1 MNELNKINTA
11 DMVIPKRIAGLRIVL
26 KLIPDARIAVISL
39 SSENCPNDIK
49 AATRTAIGTDN
60 AAIQP
65 RFKNRYSK
73 IVPMSRPFP
82 MNLSIALRRNCV
94 KRTKMIIRSENIKG
108 IRSCLSIYLVS
119 SRMLKITT

>member
-1 MNELNKINTA
+1 MKANNYQRASQRVGETLWGAGWPRINA
-11 DMVIPKRIAGLRIVL
+11 
-26 KLIPDARIAVISL
+26 
-39 SSENCPNDIK
+39 
-49 AATRTAIGTDN
+49 
-60 AAIQP
+60 
-65 RFKNRYSK
+65 KNRYSK